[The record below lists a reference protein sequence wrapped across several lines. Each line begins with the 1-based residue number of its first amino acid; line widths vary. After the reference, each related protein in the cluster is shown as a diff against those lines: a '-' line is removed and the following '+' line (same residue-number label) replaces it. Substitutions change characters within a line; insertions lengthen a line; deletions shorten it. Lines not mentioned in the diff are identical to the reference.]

1 MTRTINEQE
10 VEEALTMERA
20 VEAIETAMRAKAEGK
35 LVAPPRFSVDTEEG
49 SLIFTAGAELR
60 STHTIGFRVYETLG
74 GGSPETQ
81 MIAVFDTQTGAL
93 KGLVF
98 GRFTGA
104 MRTAA
109 INAVATKYLA
119 RADVKRLGILG
130 SGYHARFQARAA
142 AAVRTFETAKVF
154 SPTAKHRETFAG
166 EMSAELGFPVN
177 ASANAEDVVRGAD
190 VLLCATRSTRPV
202 FEAEWLRAGTHIN
215 SIGPKL
221 KRGHEVPFE
230 AAARSQV
237 IATDSLEQVDAFNTF
252 FLAGRPERARIAEL
266 SDIVTGKREGRVN
279 QDAITLFCS
288 VGLAGTEVVLA
299 NEVLKLVGN

>member
-1 MTRTINEQE
+1 M
-10 VEEALTMERA
+10 
-20 VEAIETAMRAKAEGK
+20 
-35 LVAPPRFSVDTEEG
+35 
-49 SLIFTAGAELR
+49 
-60 STHTIGFRVYETLG
+60 
-74 GGSPETQ
+74 
-81 MIAVFDTQTGAL
+81 
-93 KGLVF
+93 
-98 GRFTGA
+98 
-104 MRTAA
+104 
-109 INAVATKYLA
+109 
-119 RADVKRLGILG
+119 
-130 SGYHARFQARAA
+130 
-142 AAVRTFETAKVF
+142 
-154 SPTAKHRETFAG
+154 
-166 EMSAELGFPVN
+166 
-177 ASANAEDVVRGAD
+177 
-190 VLLCATRSTRPV
+190 